1 MHGGTFAVAA
11 GSLLAIGLFLGAAVA
26 GDPESASPL
35 ENEFL
40 IEADPVGADDLEE
53 VFTTDRRS
61 PGVVVR
67 YTDGIMS
74 IFRGDAPPPPEADAP
89 GAVAVPA
96 IVVEE
101 APEPSVV
108 TEAVPEPAVVTEAT
122 PEPAVV
128 AEEAPEPTVVT
139 EAAAEP
145 TVVTEAAPVPT
156 VVAEE
161 VPEPTVV
168 AEAAPAIGMLSA
180 DGIRTHLVGNTTT
193 RFLRGGWRTEY
204 FAPDGRIVGRWQN
217 FPFEGTWAVRG
228 DAMCFDYAGSQRD
241 FCARL
246 SLDEATVSLYT
257 TDGIRYDRTLSLLP
271 GNPGNL

>member
-1 MHGGTFAVAA
+1 M
-11 GSLLAIGLFLGAAVA
+11 
-26 GDPESASPL
+26 
-35 ENEFL
+35 

-53 VFTTDRRS
+53 VFTTDRQS

-67 YTDGIMS
+67 YTDGSVS
-74 IFRGDAPPPPEADAP
+74 IFRGEAAVPPEADAP
-89 GAVAVPA
+89 GAVAAPEPA

-108 TEAVPEPAVVTEAT
+108 TEETPEPAVVTKEAPAPAVVAEEAPEPAVVTEEA
-122 PEPAVV
+122 PAPAVV

-139 EAAAEP
+139 EAAPEP
-145 TVVTEAAPVPT
+145 AVVVEAAPEPA
-156 VVAEE
+156 VAVEAA
-161 VPEPTVV
+161 PEPTVV
-168 AEAAPAIGMLSA
+168 AEAASAIGMLSA

-193 RFLRGGWRTEY
+193 RFLRGGWRMEY
-204 FAPDGRIVGRWQN
+204 YAPDGRIVGRWQN

-228 DAMCFDYAGSQRD
+228 EAMCFDYAGSQRD

-257 TDGIRYDRTLSLLP
+257 ADGIRYDRTLSLLP